1 MIKKLRKKFVLINMS
16 LVTAV
21 LFVVVAVSCIS
32 GYQSSVS
39 ESKRALERAWAAPP
53 RFELS
58 DKWLKPPA
66 EGFALFPV
74 FGVTLNQSGEIVSV
88 TANNVE
94 VSDELVRHAVAAAL
108 SQNSTEGVLGD
119 LMLRYRV
126 EKTPSGL
133 RLAFVDRTRELQSLL
148 KLLLTSLAALLGGF
162 AAFLAV
168 SLFLSRWALRPAEQA
183 WEQQRQFVA
192 DASHELKTPLT
203 VILANIGIL
212 LSRPNDTIAQQH
224 KWIENTQ
231 TEAER
236 MKKLVDDL
244 LFLAKSDAVLAPM
257 PHTKLDLSD
266 LIWSSVLPFEPVAF
280 EQGVALDSDIP
291 AGITVQ
297 GDAGQLRQ
305 VAAILLDNACKY
317 AGEKGRVSVR
327 LEAAQDKIRLRVQNT
342 GEPIAPDKLKHIF
355 ERFYR
360 ADASRAREKGGYG
373 LGLAIA
379 QRIVAAHRGSITA
392 QSDAQS
398 GTTFTVTLPKPS
410 AAHIKTGT
418 T

>member
-1 MIKKLRKKFVLINMS
+1 MIKKLRRKFVLINMS

-21 LFVVVAVSCIS
+21 LFAVVAVSCIS
-32 GYQSSVS
+32 GYQNSVD
-39 ESKRALERAWAAPP
+39 ESKRALERAWASPP
-53 RFELS
+53 KFVLS
-58 DKWLKPPA
+58 DRWFKPP
-66 EGFALFPV
+66 EESFSLFPV
-74 FGVTLNQSGEIVSV
+74 FGVTLDQSGEIISV

-94 VSDELVRHAVAAAL
+94 VSDELVLQAVKSAL
-108 SQNSTEGVLGD
+108 STGGTEGVLGD
-119 LMLRYRV
+119 LMLRYRI
-126 EKTPSGL
+126 EQTPSGL

-168 SLFLSRWALRPAEQA
+168 SLYLSRWALRPVEQA

-203 VILANIGIL
+203 VILANTGIL
-212 LSRPNDTIAQQH
+212 LSHQNDSIAQQH

-231 TEAER
+231 AEAER

-244 LFLAKSDAVLAPM
+244 LFLAKSDAVSAPV
-257 PHTKLDLSD
+257 PHTRLDFSD
-266 LIWSSVLPFEPVAF
+266 LMWSSVLPFESVAF
-280 EQGVALDSDIP
+280 EQGVKLDSDIP
-291 AGITVQ
+291 AGVAVQ

-317 AGEKGRVSVR
+317 AGEKGKVFVQLEAVQDKVR
-327 LEAAQDKIRLRVQNT
+327 LKVNNT
-342 GEPIAPDKLKHIF
+342 GTPIPPEKLKHVF

-379 QRIVAAHRGSITA
+379 QSIIAAHKGSITA
-392 QSDAQS
+392 QSDAQN
-398 GTTFTVTLPKPS
+398 GTTFIVTLPKP
-410 AAHIKTGT
+410 
-418 T
+418 

>member
-21 LFVVVAVSCIS
+21 LFAVVAVSCIS
-32 GYQSSVS
+32 GYQNSVS
-39 ESKRALERAWAAPP
+39 ESKRALERAWAPP
-53 RFELS
+53 PKFELS
-58 DKWLKPPA
+58 GRWFKPPA
-66 EGFALFPV
+66 ESLPLFPV
-74 FGVTLNQSGEIVSV
+74 FGVTLDQSGGIVSV

-94 VSDELVRHAVAAAL
+94 VSDALVQQAVAAAL
-108 SQNSTEGVLGD
+108 SQSSTEGVLSD

-212 LSRPNDTIAQQH
+212 LSRPDDTIAQQR

-244 LFLAKSDAVLAPM
+244 LFLAKADAVLAPV
-257 PHTKLDLSD
+257 PHTKLDFSD
-266 LIWSSVLPFEPVAF
+266 LIWSGVLPFEPVAF

-317 AGEKGRVSVR
+317 AGEGGRVFVR
-327 LEAAQDKIRLRVQNT
+327 LEAAQDKICLSIRNT
-342 GEPIAPDKLKHIF
+342 GETIAPDKLSHIF

-379 QRIVAAHRGSITA
+379 QRIVTAHGGSITA
-392 QSDAQS
+392 QSDAKN
-398 GTTFTVTLPKPS
+398 GTIFTVTLPR
-410 AAHIKTGT
+410 H
-418 T
+418 